1 MKIFRSTLTL
11 AAAAALWLAAPASAQ
26 TNAIPR
32 TADGKPDFSGF
43 FDIQYTPNMAMGKE
57 DAIPYTPAG
66 KAAYRNHDA
75 KDDPTANCWLPA
87 SPASCNRPIR
97 RSSSKPPIAW

>member
-57 DAIPYTPAG
+57 DAIPTRP
-66 KAAYRNHDA
+66 RQSRLPQPRP
-75 KDDPTANCWLPA
+75 KDDPTATA
-87 SPASCNRPIR
+87 GSPRPPHHAIAYR